1 MNNLFVVSN
10 FLKVNGSNNVLR
22 NTEFYKNILR
32 VDLKVGKKY
41 KNIYFFAYTVDGL
54 NFYLKYNT
62 FKELYPFRRIG
73 FLNLEKNLY
82 YSVIEKDLVDPI
94 RVFWSIY
101 GSSLCFYSYI
111 RLICFYKLY
120 FLVLHRKSL
129 VISEFSNNNLL
140 SVFRIQQS
148 IVWPYLLGQG
158 LFNVKIFW
166 FCLFVCVNINMSS
179 IQIQD
184 FKMITLQESNV
195 ALPKYFV
202 PKAFELSSRRAI
214 STNEERFF
222 LFYKKRLKKNI

>member
-1 MNNLFVVSN
+1 MNSPLGRKFSGYRRKAI
-10 FLKVNGSNNVLR
+10 FILKCEPIEITKSA
-22 NTEFYKNILR
+22 
-32 VDLKVGKKY
+32 
-41 KNIYFFAYTVDGL
+41 YFF
-54 NFYLKYNT
+54 
-62 FKELYPFRRIG
+62 
-73 FLNLEKNLY
+73 
-82 YSVIEKDLVDPI
+82 
-94 RVFWSIY
+94 
-101 GSSLCFYSYI
+101 
-111 RLICFYKLY
+111 
-120 FLVLHRKSL
+120 
-129 VISEFSNNNLL
+129 LL
-140 SVFRIQQS
+140 
-148 IVWPYLLGQG
+148 G